1 MNIKIIEEATKL
13 IKAEVL
19 YQVEL
24 DVDDKHQLTFDMLE
38 IVDIT
43 NPEEPIQNS
52 IVEITNVVSET
63 TDIDKL
69 KNIVS
74 ECKDYVEKHESEI
87 IEMIRNR

>member
-63 TDIDKL
+63 TDIDEL

>member
-38 IVDIT
+38 IADIT

-63 TDIDKL
+63 TDIDEL

>member
-52 IVEITNVVSET
+52 IVVITNVVIET
-63 TDIDKL
+63 TDIDEL

>member
-1 MNIKIIEEATKL
+1 MNIKIIEEAKL

-63 TDIDKL
+63 TDIDEL

>member
-1 MNIKIIEEATKL
+1 MNIKIIEEPTKL

-63 TDIDKL
+63 TDIDEL

>member
-63 TDIDKL
+63 TYIDEL

>member
-63 TDIDKL
+63 TDIDEL

-87 IEMIRNR
+87 IEMIRKR

>member
-19 YQVEL
+19 YQVEF

-63 TDIDKL
+63 TDIDEL